1 MKRIL
6 AGLALAGIAAS
17 GLAQLAVADER
28 FIPQGFAYRPGD
40 DRLPPINSR
49 RYKIISEADRRE
61 SEIYVQ
67 QKSQSDFEDYV
78 IHNLQREQHPMRSGW
93 RYY

>member
-6 AGLALAGIAAS
+6 AGLALAGITAS

-40 DRLPPINSR
+40 DRLPSINSR